1 MGVDMQAIWNLEINW
16 ILAIQTSLIS
26 LAGIMKSI
34 TFLGSEEFFIL
45 VMPILYWCVDA
56 GAGFRIGVILL
67 LSGHINGILKVVFH
81 SPRPFWY
88 SQEIKALSTET
99 SFGLPSGHSMNTASI
114 WGLAAY
120 LFKKR
125 WFVILSVVVIFLVGF
140 SRLVLGMH
148 FIRDVISGWV
158 FGLLL
163 LVVFIKIDQPV
174 SRWVL
179 SKKLSIQIWL
189 VIITTAV
196 IIVSGYFPI
205 LLAQGGQ
212 IPAEWMINAVSSN
225 SAAIPQPYEVSGIFT
240 TAGILL
246 GFGIGAAW
254 LGKRGGFGKAGNAR
268 NQLLRY
274 VIGVVGIAV
283 FWYGLGAIFP
293 RGEEVIPL
301 LLRLLRYSLVGLW
314 ISAGAP
320 LIFRNLKLYTD

>member
-1 MGVDMQAIWNLEINW
+1 MQAIWNLEINW
-16 ILAIQTSLIS
+16 ILAIQTSLNS

-56 GAGFRIGVILL
+56 AAGFRIGVILL
-67 LSGHINGILKVVFH
+67 LSGHINGVLKVVFH

-99 SFGLPSGHSMNTASI
+99 SFGMPSGHSMNTASI

-125 WFVILSVVVIFLVGF
+125 WFVILVGF

-148 FIRDVISGWV
+148 FIRDVISGWI

-163 LVVFIKIDQPV
+163 LIIFIKLDRPV
-174 SRWVL
+174 TQWIL
-179 SKKLSIQIWL
+179 SKKLSSQIWL
-189 VIITTAV
+189 VIITTM
-196 IIVSGYFPI
+196 IIVVSGYMPI
-205 LLAQGGQ
+205 IFAQKAQ
-212 IPAEWMINAVSSN
+212 IPTEWMINAVSFN
-225 SAAIPQPYEVSGIFT
+225 PEAIPQPYEVSGIFT
-240 TAGILL
+240 TAGVLL

-254 LGKRGGFGKAGNAR
+254 LGKRGGLAKAGNAR

-274 VIGVVGIAV
+274 IIGLMGIAI

-293 RGEEVIPL
+293 RGEDLLPL

-320 LIFRNLKLYTD
+320 VMFRKLKLYTD

>member
-1 MGVDMQAIWNLEINW
+1 MQAIWNLEINW
-16 ILAIQTSLIS
+16 ILAIQTSLNS

-56 GAGFRIGVILL
+56 AAGFRIGVILL
-67 LSGHINGILKVVFH
+67 LSGHINGVLKVVFH

-88 SQEIKALSTET
+88 SQEIKTLSTET
-99 SFGLPSGHSMNTASI
+99 SFGMPSGHSMNTASI

-125 WFVILSVVVIFLVGF
+125 WFVILSGIVIFLVGF

-148 FIRDVISGWV
+148 FIRDVISGWI

-163 LVVFIKIDQPV
+163 LIIFIKLDRPV
-174 SRWVL
+174 TQWIL
-179 SKKLSIQIWL
+179 SKKLSSQIWL
-189 VIITTAV
+189 VIITTM
-196 IIVSGYFPI
+196 IIVVSGYMPI
-205 LLAQGGQ
+205 IFAQKAQ
-212 IPAEWMINAVSSN
+212 IPTEWMINAVSFN
-225 SAAIPQPYEVSGIFT
+225 PEAIPQPYEVSGIFT
-240 TAGILL
+240 TAGVLL

-254 LGKRGGFGKAGNAR
+254 LGKRGGLAKAGNAR

-274 VIGVVGIAV
+274 IIGLMGIAI

-293 RGEEVIPL
+293 RGEDLLPL

-320 LIFRNLKLYTD
+320 VMFRKLKLYTD

>member
-1 MGVDMQAIWNLEINW
+1 MQAIWNLEINW

-56 GAGFRIGVILL
+56 AAGFRIGVILL
-67 LSGHINGILKVVFH
+67 LSGHINGVLKVVFH

-99 SFGLPSGHSMNTASI
+99 SFGMPSGHSMNTASI

-125 WFVILSVVVIFLVGF
+125 WFVILSGIVIFLVGF

-148 FIRDVISGWV
+148 FIRDVISGWI

-163 LVVFIKIDQPV
+163 LIIFIKLDRPV
-174 SRWVL
+174 TQWIL
-179 SKKLSIQIWL
+179 SKKLSSQIWL
-189 VIITTAV
+189 VIITTM
-196 IIVSGYFPI
+196 IIVVSGYMPI
-205 LLAQGGQ
+205 IFAQKAQ
-212 IPAEWMINAVSSN
+212 IPTEWMINAVSSN
-225 SAAIPQPYEVSGIFT
+225 PEAIPQPYEVSGIFT
-240 TAGILL
+240 TAGVLL

-254 LGKRGGFGKAGNAR
+254 LGKRGGLAKAGNAR

-274 VIGVVGIAV
+274 IIGLMGIAI

-293 RGEEVIPL
+293 RGEDLLPL

-320 LIFRNLKLYTD
+320 VMFRKLKLYTD

>member
-1 MGVDMQAIWNLEINW
+1 MEAIWNLEINW

-26 LAGIMKSI
+26 FAGIMKSI

-45 VMPILYWCVDA
+45 VMPILYWCVDS
-56 GAGFRIGVILL
+56 GAGFRIGIILL
-67 LSGHINGILKVVFH
+67 LSVHINGILKVIFH
-81 SPRPFWY
+81 SPRPFWC

-99 SFGLPSGHSMNTASI
+99 SFGLPSGHAMNTASI

-120 LFKKR
+120 LFKKP
-125 WFVILSVVVIFLVGF
+125 WFAVLSGVLIFLVGF
-140 SRLVLGMH
+140 SRLILGMH

-163 LVVFIKIDQPV
+163 LVIFIKFDQPV
-174 SRWVL
+174 TRWIL
-179 SKKLSIQIWL
+179 SKKLSSQIWIAIVTT
-189 VIITTAV
+189 VI
-196 IIVSGYFPI
+196 IIVSGYLPM
-205 LLAQGGQ
+205 LLAQGAQ

-225 SAAIPQPYEVSGIFT
+225 SDAIPQPYEVSGNFT

-254 LGKRGGFGKAGNAR
+254 LGKRGGLAKAGNAR

-274 VIGVVGIAV
+274 VIGVIGIV
-283 FWYGLGAIFP
+283 IFWYGLGAIFP
-293 RGEEVIPL
+293 RGEEVLHL

-320 LIFRNLKLYTD
+320 VIFRILKLNAI

>member
-1 MGVDMQAIWNLEINW
+1 MEAIWNLEINW
-16 ILAIQTSLIS
+16 ILAIQSSLIS

-45 VMPILYWCVDA
+45 VMPILYWCVDT

-67 LSGHINGILKVVFH
+67 LSGHINGILKVMLH

-88 SQEIKALSTET
+88 SQEIKALSTEI
-99 SFGLPSGHSMNTASI
+99 SFGMPSGHSMNTASI

-125 WFVILSVVVIFLVGF
+125 WFVILSGVVIFFVGF

-163 LVVFIKIDQPV
+163 LIIFIKLDQPV
-174 SRWVL
+174 TRWILNKRL
-179 SKKLSIQIWL
+179 SSQIWL
-189 VIITTAV
+189 VILCVAL
-196 IIVSGYFPI
+196 IIISGYLPI
-205 LLAQGGQ
+205 LLSRSDYFS
-212 IPAEWMINAVSSN
+212 PTWVTNAISSN
-225 SAAIPQPYEVSGIFT
+225 PEAIPQPYEVSGIFT
-240 TAGILL
+240 TAGVLL

-254 LGKRGGFGKAGNAR
+254 INKHGGLGKAGNAR

-274 VIGVVGIAV
+274 VIGVVGIAI

-301 LLRLLRYSLVGLW
+301 MLRLLRYSLVGLW

-320 LIFRNLKLYTD
+320 VIFKILKLTAV